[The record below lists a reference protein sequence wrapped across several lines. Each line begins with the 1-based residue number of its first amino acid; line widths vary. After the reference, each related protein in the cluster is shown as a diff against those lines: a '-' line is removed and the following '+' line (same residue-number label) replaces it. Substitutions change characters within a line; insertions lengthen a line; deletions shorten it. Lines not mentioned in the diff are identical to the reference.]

1 MSLLPVALKNDSIIL
16 LIIIHSIR
24 APLIIHLFIFPRN
37 RDINIHIE
45 RVLVETHLRL
55 LNYELK
61 MGKVRNRKL
70 RVRSKLFVFSKIA
83 QDYCNTG
90 RSDRICRS
98 MQIAGRR
105 CIISSCEYYNL

>member
-24 APLIIHLFIFPRN
+24 APLIIHLFFFPRN

-61 MGKVRNRKL
+61 MGKVRNRKIG
-70 RVRSKLFVFSKIA
+70 VGSEVFLFAKIA